1 MERRTQVAIIG
12 AGPAGLVLANVL
24 IRAGIDCI
32 VVEHRSRE
40 HVESRARAG
49 FLEHRTVEYLSHH
62 GLADRL
68 LAEAM
73 RHVRCE
79 LRTHGRRFSVPYGRL
94 AGGRAHAVYPQQ
106 LLVRDLIEL
115 FADAGGEV
123 MFSTPVAEV
132 TGLHERRA
140 IVRCSRGDAITCDF
154 VAGCDG
160 HRGVSRQA
168 VPPQALRTFAKRY
181 PFDWVAVLGEARP
194 APDQVVYA
202 LHENGFAGQMPR
214 TADISRFYLQCPADD
229 SIEHWP
235 DERIWKELRHR
246 LAADGVEELSTGR
259 ILEKGILSMRSA
271 VTEPM
276 QFGRLYL
283 AGDSAHV
290 LTPSGAKG
298 MNLAVADAAALAEAI
313 VAHYRDGIQ
322 ELLAG
327 YTSTRLVDVW
337 QAQEFSDWLV
347 QLLHGPADPDDG
359 FQQQLRLARLSQLE
373 QSSAAAASFAR
384 RYVG

>member
-1 MERRTQVAIIG
+1 MERRTRVAIIG

-24 IRAGIDCI
+24 TRAGVDCV

-49 FLEHRTVEYLSHH
+49 FLEHRTVEYLTRH

-79 LRTHGRRFSVPYGRL
+79 FRTGGRRFSVPYGEL

-106 LLVRDLIEL
+106 FLVRDLIEL
-115 FADAGGEV
+115 LTDAGGEV
-123 MFSTPVAEV
+123 LFSTPVAEV

-140 IVRCSRGDAITCDF
+140 TLASPQGTITCDF

-168 VPPQALRTFAKRY
+168 VPEEALRTFTKRY
-181 PFDWVAVLGEARP
+181 PFDWLAVLGEARP
-194 APDQVVYA
+194 APEQVVYA

-214 TADISRFYLQCPADD
+214 TADVSRFYLQCPAGD
-229 SIEHWP
+229 SVEQWP
-235 DERIWKELRHR
+235 DERIWKELGHR
-246 LAADGVEELSTGR
+246 LEADGVAALTTGR

-276 QFGRLYL
+276 QFGRLFL
-283 AGDSAHV
+283 AGDAAHV

-298 MNLAVADAAALAEAI
+298 MNLAIADAAALAEAI
-313 VAHYRDGIQ
+313 IAHYRDGVDD
-322 ELLAG
+322 LLAG
-327 YTSTRLVDVW
+327 YSSTRLPDVW

-347 QLLHGPADPDDG
+347 QLLHGPEDPGDG
-359 FQQQLRLARLSQLE
+359 FQQRLREARLAQLE
-373 QSSAAAASFAR
+373 QSSVAATAFAH